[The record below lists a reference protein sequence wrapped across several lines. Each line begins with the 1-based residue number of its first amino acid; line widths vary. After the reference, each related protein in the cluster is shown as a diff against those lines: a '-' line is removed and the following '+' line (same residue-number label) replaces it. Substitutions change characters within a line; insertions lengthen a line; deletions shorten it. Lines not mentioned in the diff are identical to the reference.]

1 MKRVEINEVVNPQ
14 GIYSLKKIELPSY
27 LMNMPESMREAVYG
41 IEKIEDD
48 IIFLEMKEVE
58 NNLFI
63 FPMIGK
69 VGVDMETFRK
79 YWDELVEEVPE
90 KSNASFYFHA
100 KGNRKDSDGYYEW
113 RTNGRRTYVK
123 FYPVDATYKG
133 ECYKSRSTCHKAD
146 LKDFNVEVGV
156 ELACNR
162 AKMKYIKEKI
172 NKLENNTS
180 DNKTLKEDTKT
191 NYTVP
196 VKETIQDITKKI
208 INGKDLSNMQFTDLK
223 VKGFTGRQ
231 DNSRHNLWEC
241 ECKCGKTIIV
251 SSSDL
256 LRCRKTCCPDCKN
269 KKESEKS
276 FAIGD
281 KVVYRSHVATII
293 DMLSSRKENSPFAI
307 IKYEYSPTV
316 EAVPLKALLPYE
328 EKEERQNIW

>member
-1 MKRVEINEVVNPQ
+1 MKRIEITNMVNLN
-14 GIYSLKKIELPSY
+14 GVYCLKEMELPSY
-27 LMNMPESMREAVYG
+27 LMNMPETMRKGNYT
-41 IEKIEDD
+41 IDKIEDD
-48 IIFLEMKEVE
+48 IVFLNAVLESAF
-58 NNLFI
+58 LFI
-63 FPMIGK
+63 NPLGK
-69 VGVDMETFRK
+69 IGVDKETFKK
-79 YWDELVEEVPE
+79 YWDELVEEIPE
-90 KSNASFYFHA
+90 NDNEKTNVSFYFHA
-100 KGNRKDSDGYYEW
+100 NGTKTDVDGYYEW

-123 FYPVDATYKG
+123 FYPVNATYKG

-146 LKDFNVEVGV
+146 LKDFNVELGV

-172 NKLENNTS
+172 NKLENNIS
-180 DNKTLKEDTKT
+180 DNKTLKEDKKT

-196 VKETIQDITKKI
+196 V
-208 INGKDLSNMQFTDLK
+208 NGKDLSNMQFTDLK

-256 LRCRKTCCPDCKN
+256 LRGRKTCCPDCKN

-281 KVVYRSHVATII
+281 KVVYRTRVATII
-293 DMLSSRKENSPFAI
+293 DILCPRIENSPFAI
-307 IKYEYSPTV
+307 IKYEYSSTV
-316 EAVPLKALLPYE
+316 EAVPLKALIPYE
-328 EKEERQNIW
+328 EKEKRQNIW